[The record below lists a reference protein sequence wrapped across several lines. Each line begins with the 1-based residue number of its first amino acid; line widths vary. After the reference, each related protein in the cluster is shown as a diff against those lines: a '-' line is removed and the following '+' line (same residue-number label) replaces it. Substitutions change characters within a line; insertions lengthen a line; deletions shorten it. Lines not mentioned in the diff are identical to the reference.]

1 MNHLGL
7 DSQQCKPEISP
18 LSTYSIKDLE
28 QLSGIK
34 AHTLRIW
41 EQRYGFISPKRT
53 ETNIRY
59 YDSEDLKL
67 ILNVAL
73 LKDNGYKISKIATLG
88 RDKLNEI
95 VLQLTEKNWRYPDQ
109 INSLLLSMI
118 DLDEERFE
126 EIVAANTRKIGFE
139 ATVLNVIYPFLSK
152 IGVLWQTDA
161 INPAQEHFVTNL
173 IRQKIIVALDGLPSP
188 NRSTASKYLF
198 YLPEGELHELTLLFG
213 SYIVK
218 ARRNRAIYFGQNL
231 PFDDVVTIYNILDPE
246 YIVTVIT
253 TSPSANQVQ
262 DYVNRLATSF
272 PQTTILLSGY
282 QVLSQDIAL
291 AANVTVFYR
300 IEHMIDFVEANST
313 EAVD

>member
-1 MNHLGL
+1 M
-7 DSQQCKPEISP
+7 
-18 LSTYSIKDLE
+18 
-28 QLSGIK
+28 
-34 AHTLRIW
+34 RIW

-88 RDKLNEI
+88 KDRLNEI

-126 EIVAANTRKIGFE
+126 EVIASNARKIGFE

-152 IGVLWQTDA
+152 IGVLWQTGA

-173 IRQKIIVALDGLPSP
+173 IRQKIIVALDGLRSPS
-188 NRSTASKYLF
+188 RRAASKYLF
-198 YLPEGELHELTLLFG
+198 YLPEGELHELTLLFA

-218 ARRNRAIYFGQNL
+218 ARHNRAIYFGQNL
-231 PFDDVVTIYNILDPE
+231 PFDDVVTIYNLLDPK

-272 PQTTILLSGY
+272 PRATILLSGY
-282 QVLSQDIAL
+282 QVLSQEIAL
-291 AANVTVFYR
+291 ADNVTIFHR
-300 IEHMIDFVEANST
+300 IEHMIDFVETNST
-313 EAVD
+313 ETVE